1 MRVSGALPHPE
12 PMPPWAKDAGKALPF
27 MIRGSSHCRRALL
40 ASIPSTLVA
49 AGVLFSVA
57 TGAGP
62 MGGSEAPQGL
72 LECGPSEISL
82 LPEGTD
88 AKTIYAIVPEEP
100 TARYR
105 AQEELAQVG
114 QNEAVGETQAIAGQI
129 GFDAEGKPVP
139 CSRIDVDL
147 RTLKSDQAWRDNYLY
162 KNTLE
167 TETYP
172 LATFVLREVQGLN
185 GPLAEGKEVPLTLIG
200 DLTMH
205 GVTKTVAWQGKAMLQ
220 GDTPTGEIMTGEAV
234 TEFDMPDFAIEPPR
248 VPVVLSLNERVRLE
262 IDLTATKVMGE
273 GAVG

>member
-1 MRVSGALPHPE
+1 MMLRSS
-12 PMPPWAKDAGKALPF
+12 
-27 MIRGSSHCRRALL
+27 IRRQAML
-40 ASIPSTLVA
+40 ASIPSSLVA
-49 AGVLFSVA
+49 AGVLFTTI
-57 TGAGP
+57 TGAGAQATP
-62 MGGSEAPQGL
+62 TPGGMGVIEAPQGL
-72 LECGPSEISL
+72 PECAASEIGS

-88 AKTIYAIVPEEP
+88 AKTIYAIVPEES

-129 GFDAEGKPVP
+129 GLDAEGKPVP

-147 RTLKSDQAWRDNYLY
+147 RTLKSDEARRDNYLY

-185 GPLAEGKEVPLTLIG
+185 GPLEEGSEAPLTLIG

-205 GVTKTVAWQGKAMLQ
+205 GVTKTVAWQGKATLQ
-220 GDTPTGEIMTGEAV
+220 GDTLTGEAA
-234 TEFDMPDFAIEPPR
+234 TTFDMPDFAIEPPS
-248 VPVVLSLNERVRLE
+248 VPVVLSLDETVRLE
-262 IDLTATKVMGE
+262 IDLTAKAG
-273 GAVG
+273 